1 MTIDNTLV
9 KLSTDD
15 VEIIAQDIPGWL
27 VANEGKNTVALDVT
41 VTPKLEKEGLA
52 REFIN
57 RIQNLRKQ
65 SGLEVNDHIDLTLLS
80 NERMNEAI
88 TEHLDYIS
96 KQIQAD
102 NIVISDVI
110 SDATEIEIEDMM
122 LSVVLVKS
130 NNQ

>member
-1 MTIDNTLV
+1 M
-9 KLSTDD
+9 
-15 VEIIAQDIPGWL
+15 
-27 VANEGKNTVALDVT
+27 
-41 VTPKLEKEGLA
+41 A